1 MSPPALFSNSRTASR
16 GFAAAAPARADVY
29 FYRKNG
35 DYYME
40 QPYVGVWEIS
50 EELYNT
56 LNEYVGEPAEPSKT
70 IEGDT
75 EGD

>member
-1 MSPPALFSNSRTASR
+1 
-16 GFAAAAPARADVY
+16 
-29 FYRKNG
+29 
-35 DYYME
+35 ME